1 MFTNGA
7 GDLEQA
13 YRMNVP
19 AGTQLV
25 LRAITL
31 KDDLFLES
39 KSKVIRVEIVR

>member
-7 GDLEQA
+7 GVWKQA

-19 AGTQLV
+19 AGTELV

-39 KSKVIRVEIVR
+39 KSKLIRVKIVR